1 MLVDAVDYEREYDNR
16 GRVPEHPAIIEGWYA
31 AAAAA
36 RRELGGELDLA
47 YGAHPRER
55 FDLFHPTAAGAGAA
69 VLFVHGGY
77 WQALDKDAFSHLA
90 TGALAHGLPV
100 AVAGYPL
107 CPELPLARLVEA
119 VRAAVPAVA
128 AATGRRV
135 VVCGH
140 SAGGHLAAA
149 MVGTDWSDGNLVP
162 AGLAISGLFDLEPL
176 VHTSI
181 NAALGLDLETARALS
196 PVRWPGRAR
205 RTFECWVG
213 GEESAEYHRQSR
225 DLVRLWGEDGVDTEY
240 EVVPGTNHFTVVE
253 ALADPASRLSRRL
266 AALARGAA

>member
-55 FDLFHPTAAGAGAA
+55 FDLFHPGDARAGAT

-77 WQALDKDAFSHLA
+77 WQALEKAAFSHLA
-90 TGALAHGLPV
+90 KGALAHGLPV

-107 CPELPLARLVEA
+107 CPEVPLARLVEA

-149 MVGTDWSDGNLVP
+149 MVATDWGERELVP
-162 AGLAISGLFDLEPL
+162 AGLAVSGLFDLEPL

-181 NAALGLDLETARALS
+181 NAALGLDVETARVLS

-205 RTFECWVG
+205 TTFECWVG